1 MTLRTKDS
9 QFDLGHGPDCLL
21 EQKKLELMTSDQLDG
36 LLASVIQQK
45 ATGDATWLLARR
57 SWLESMD
64 MTAMVIREQLNVTKH
79 AELSRAVDR
88 SHTTQMKPKAIALL
102 PVTTIGKGKKTT
114 KADRQKHRLLLARRY
129 IELTSTASVTAIAD
143 TIHQLADGELDVSHT
158 ELQAELE
165 GSGLFVLNGRMVQ
178 RASEKPSYFVY
189 R

>member
-21 EQKKLELMTSDQLDG
+21 ERKKLELMTSDQLDG

-64 MTAMVIREQLNVTKH
+64 MTAMVIREQLNLTKH
-79 AELSRAVDR
+79 AELSRSVDR
-88 SHTTQMKPKAIALL
+88 SVTTPMRPQAIASL
-102 PVTTIGKGKKTT
+102 PVTKIGRGKSRT
-114 KADRQKHRLLLARRY
+114 KVDPKKQRLLLARQY

-143 TIHQLADGELDVSHT
+143 TIHQMSDGELDVSHT

-165 GSGLFVLNGRMVQ
+165 GSGLFVFNGRMAK
-178 RASEKPSYFVY
+178 RAVEQPSYFVY